1 MNWRHKA
8 LLQLVFSNI
17 PCGERLNYLF
27 QRFVMKSLPV
37 SDAKFASIVASAK
50 EHIDIVNKYCKQPLR
65 DVSFYEFGAGWDL
78 IIPLAFCAYGAEHQ
92 ILVDIRNLSRCELVN
107 DTIKKF
113 QSNAIDLELLQRID
127 KFLPN
132 DSFLSFLEKYYHIR
146 YLAPCDARDTALGAG
161 SIDVITS
168 TNTLEHIS
176 PHDIQKILLEC
187 HRLLRND
194 GLMILFIDY
203 KDHYSYFDHNISAY
217 NFLQYSDRKW
227 MLFNPSL
234 HYIIKIV

>member
-1 MNWRHKA
+1 
-8 LLQLVFSNI
+8 
-17 PCGERLNYLF
+17 
-27 QRFVMKSLPV
+27 
-37 SDAKFASIVASAK
+37 
-50 EHIDIVNKYCKQPLR
+50 
-65 DVSFYEFGAGWDL
+65 L

-92 ILVDIRNLSRCELVN
+92 ILVDIRNLLRCELVN

-113 QSNAIDLELLQRID
+113 QQNAIDLELPQRMD
-127 KFLPN
+127 KFLPEN
-132 DSFLSFLEKYYHIR
+132 NFLSFLEEYYGIKYF
-146 YLAPCDARDTALGAG
+146 APCDARNTGLDAG
-161 SIDVITS
+161 SVNVITS

-187 HRLLRND
+187 HRLLHND

-234 HYIIKIV
+234 HYQNRLRHKDYIKLIHSTGFEIVEERREDGAIEDVETIKKLFIDKRFSDYNLFELSAKSSTLVLRKS